1 MASKREMLKKI
12 DASTAMPLQR
22 GFPKGLPA
30 RVDSSTAESLAV
42 RRSRGATGHLQ
53 GPQINGSYSTNLELF
68 QYPTFCLT
76 EGPAE
81 CERSHWH
88 CPQWELS
95 QSSPLLT
102 LKSYWLITLTHWA
115 FPKWLCSF
123 LEFCCSA
130 QDALASYPAWPSYSL
145 EWVNSSPTKAWP
157 QSLWVCHYDRFTCCG
172 NYWSGFLFQWTV
184 RPSVL
189 GLCSYFVVPGH
200 THMVTLS
207 KFVEWVK
214 EKY

>member
-1 MASKREMLKKI
+1 MALI
-12 DASTAMPLQR
+12 QPTWNY
-22 GFPKGLPA
+22 FNTLPFA
-30 RVDSSTAESLAV
+30 
-42 RRSRGATGHLQ
+42 
-53 GPQINGSYSTNLELF
+53 
-68 QYPTFCLT
+68 LT

-115 FPKWLCSF
+115 FSKVTVLLP
-123 LEFCCSA
+123 EFCLLCPGCPRFLPC
-130 QDALASYPAWPSYSL
+130 LAKYIFSRMSQLFTYKGVASECFECAIMTEGL
-145 EWVNSSPTKAWP
+145 
-157 QSLWVCHYDRFTCCG
+157 TCCG

-200 THMVTLS
+200 THGRDTIKVCWMSEGKVL
-207 KFVEWVK
+207 VK
-214 EKY
+214 KCKAK